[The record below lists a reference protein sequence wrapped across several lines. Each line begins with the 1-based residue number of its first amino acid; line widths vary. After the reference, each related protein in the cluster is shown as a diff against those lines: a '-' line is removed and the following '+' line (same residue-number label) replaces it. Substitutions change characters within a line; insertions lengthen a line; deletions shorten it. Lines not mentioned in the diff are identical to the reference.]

1 MNDDLE
7 FVNHIVALLG
17 SFGEVEAK
25 RIFGGFGIFHA
36 GLMIALISDGCQYS

>member
-36 GLMIALISDGCQYS
+36 GLMIALNFAGSQYS